1 MLPEGTKAKA
11 NLKSNPLLALLQTP
25 KKVAGDESKSG
36 NFLEL
41 LKRIGEQ
48 KQLALKDPKLL
59 KKVLPNETKQQLGDE
74 SKTAPTQK
82 GDLLASLMQKVGKDV
97 LKTPIIKATQDA
109 KTSEIIEPKIAS
121 KAEFKELKALIS
133 VAKDLIKD
141 KLLSSDEYINKKAKD
156 LPNNLK
162 SLVKV
167 AKDLGLDLQK
177 ITLESVAEFEQTN
190 QQEKPRFATLS
201 SKNFLEAKADTKIA
215 QNTLVP
221 QKTEQKSDLT
231 SMIALVKDTKDAK
244 NSEEM
249 PKIERILKEDDP
261 KVVDLKTK
269 EAKDKD
275 LPKVAKSEEQ
285 KTLDPKAQELK
296 TSHLNPEEPK
306 STLADHKEAKT
317 YSSEY
322 TNSTEETKTL
332 EQTPA
337 QRVEP
342 TLSSLLRGSEATQ
355 TKDDSM
361 QADGVANIKS
371 TNSLD
376 VKIKEAKTMIK
387 YLSEDIKKSIEEYR
401 PPFMRIKLQLNP
413 KNLGEMDLTVV
424 QRGSSM
430 HITLSSN
437 NAAINMLSLNQADLR
452 AQLQH
457 SGIQNASLNF
467 SSSDQHSDHA
477 GSSAHQQEQRE
488 RQHAAREYKYASKGE
503 SDLGEASEE
512 ILSSLEIVIPKY
524 I

>member
-1 MLPEGTKAKA
+1 
-11 NLKSNPLLALLQTP
+11 
-25 KKVAGDESKSG
+25 
-36 NFLEL
+36 
-41 LKRIGEQ
+41 
-48 KQLALKDPKLL
+48 
-59 KKVLPNETKQQLGDE
+59 
-74 SKTAPTQK
+74 
-82 GDLLASLMQKVGKDV
+82 
-97 LKTPIIKATQDA
+97 
-109 KTSEIIEPKIAS
+109 
-121 KAEFKELKALIS
+121 
-133 VAKDLIKD
+133 
-141 KLLSSDEYINKKAKD
+141 
-156 LPNNLK
+156 
-162 SLVKV
+162 
-167 AKDLGLDLQK
+167 
-177 ITLESVAEFEQTN
+177 
-190 QQEKPRFATLS
+190 
-201 SKNFLEAKADTKIA
+201 
-215 QNTLVP
+215 
-221 QKTEQKSDLT
+221 
-231 SMIALVKDTKDAK
+231 
-244 NSEEM
+244 
-249 PKIERILKEDDP
+249 
-261 KVVDLKTK
+261 
-269 EAKDKD
+269 
-275 LPKVAKSEEQ
+275 
-285 KTLDPKAQELK
+285 
-296 TSHLNPEEPK
+296 
-306 STLADHKEAKT
+306 
-317 YSSEY
+317 
-322 TNSTEETKTL
+322 
-332 EQTPA
+332 
-337 QRVEP
+337 
-342 TLSSLLRGSEATQ
+342 
-355 TKDDSM
+355 M